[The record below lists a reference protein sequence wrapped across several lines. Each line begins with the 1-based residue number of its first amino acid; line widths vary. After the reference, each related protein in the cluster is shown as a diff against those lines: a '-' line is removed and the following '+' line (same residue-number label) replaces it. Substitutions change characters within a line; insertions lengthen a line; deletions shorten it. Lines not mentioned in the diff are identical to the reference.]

1 MARRPTT
8 RAPGSGATRPAG
20 STGRTA
26 VRSGSQVKDR
36 AAAEGQRVASRAAEE
51 TQEVASLAQEKG
63 QQVASAAT
71 EQAREVGAT
80 AKEQADRVKG
90 EIVEQGRTLAEE
102 AQGQLQSQAYSQ
114 SRQLA
119 DRLAQLGDEVRALA
133 EGRPEDADT
142 VVPYVSN
149 AADAVYDAADRLYS
163 LAEDI
168 NERGLGGVL
177 EEVQA
182 FARRRPGAF
191 LLGAA
196 VAGLGVGRAVRAAK
210 DEGEDQPAPGAGRR
224 LR

>member
-1 MARRPTT
+1 M
-8 RAPGSGATRPAG
+8 RPAR
-20 STGRTA
+20 STGRSA
-26 VRSGSQVKDR
+26 VQSGSRVKDR
-36 AAAEGQRVASRAAEE
+36 AAAEGQRVASQAAEE
-51 TQEVASLAQEKG
+51 TQEVVSVAQEQG
-63 QQVASAAT
+63 QQVASVAT
-71 EQAREVGAT
+71 DQAREVGAA

-102 AQGQLQSQAYSQ
+102 ARGQLQSQAYSQ

-119 DRLAQLGDEVRALA
+119 DTVSRLGDEVRALS

-149 AADAVYDAADRLYS
+149 TADAIYDAADRLYS

-191 LLGAA
+191 LVGAA
-196 VAGLGVGRAVRAAK
+196 VAGLAVGRTVRAAK
-210 DEGEDQPAPGAGRR
+210 GEGEGESAPVAGRGVR
-224 LR
+224 

>member
-1 MARRPTT
+1 MARRPRTPT
-8 RAPGSGATRPAG
+8 AGGAAMRPARSTRP
-20 STGRTA
+20 S
-26 VRSGSQVKDR
+26 SSQVKDR
-36 AAAEGQRVASRAAEE
+36 AAAESQRVASQAAEQA
-51 TQEVASLAQEKG
+51 QEVAAVAQAKG
-63 QQVASAAT
+63 QQVASVAT
-71 EQAREVGAT
+71 DQAREVGAT

-90 EIVEQGRTLAEE
+90 EIVEQGRTLAEQ
-102 AQGQLQSQAYSQ
+102 ARDQLQSQAYSQ

-119 DRLAQLGDEVRALA
+119 DGLARLGDEVRALT

-142 VVPYVSN
+142 IVPYVSN

-168 NERGLGGVL
+168 DERGLGSVL

-191 LLGAA
+191 LVGAA

-210 DEGEDQPAPGAGRR
+210 GEAEEPPAPVAGRR
-224 LR
+224 GR

>member
-1 MARRPTT
+1 MARRPRTPT
-8 RAPGSGATRPAG
+8 AGGAAIRPAR
-20 STGRTA
+20 STGP
-26 VRSGSQVKDR
+26 SGSQVKDR
-36 AAAEGQRVASRAAEE
+36 AAAEGQRVASQAAEE
-51 TQEVASLAQEKG
+51 AQDVAAVAQEKG
-63 QQVASAAT
+63 QQVASVAT
-71 EQAREVGAT
+71 DQAREVGAT

-90 EIVEQGRTLAEE
+90 EIVEQGRTLAEQ
-102 AQGQLQSQAYSQ
+102 ARDQLESQAYSQ

-119 DRLAQLGDEVRALA
+119 DTLSRLGDEVRALT

-142 VVPYVSN
+142 IVPYVSN

-191 LLGAA
+191 LVGAA
-196 VAGLGVGRAVRAAK
+196 VAGVGVGRAGRAAK
-210 DEGEDQPAPGAGRR
+210 GEAEEPPAPVAGRR
-224 LR
+224 VR